1 MLPGYDLCCWS
12 LGSRGSRVKE
22 ASTACEN
29 DKITTLKDSSFLISP
44 KPDEKKITIIITEC
58 SLKQTLGIKST
69 FYFLMRIQLGWVAW
83 RSDQRNK
90 KGWRSRAFAKQNL
103 SKLWHNNLKHET
115 LSPLI
120 SKWGRERRQAF
131 QFATFP
137 HLEGTVTG
145 VTDAIKSQNN
155 WETDP
160 TMLIRFNLFGDKS
173 DLLPNLKNQSER

>member
-69 FYFLMRIQLGWVAW
+69 FFFFWCEFSWVEWLG
-83 RSDQRNK
+83 DQTKEIK
-90 KGWRSRAFAKQNL
+90 KDEGHVRLPSKIFQSYDTIILNMKL
-103 SKLWHNNLKHET
+103 SVL
-115 LSPLI
+115 LSA
-120 SKWGRERRQAF
+120 SEGEREGR
-131 QFATFP
+131 
-137 HLEGTVTG
+137 L
-145 VTDAIKSQNN
+145 
-155 WETDP
+155 
-160 TMLIRFNLFGDKS
+160 FNLPPSRIWKGQWRGW
-173 DLLPNLKNQSER
+173 LTQSRVKIIGRLIQRC

>member
-83 RSDQRNK
+83 QSDQRNK

-103 SKLWHNNLKHET
+103 SKLWHNNNLNMK
-115 LSPLI
+115 LSVLL
-120 SKWGRERRQAF
+120 SASEGEREGR
-131 QFATFP
+131 
-137 HLEGTVTG
+137 L
-145 VTDAIKSQNN
+145 
-155 WETDP
+155 
-160 TMLIRFNLFGDKS
+160 FNLPPSRIWKGQW
-173 DLLPNLKNQSER
+173 LGWLTQSRVKIIGRLIQRC

>member
-69 FYFLMRIQLGWVAW
+69 FFFFWCEFSWVEWLG
-83 RSDQRNK
+83 DQTKEIK
-90 KGWRSRAFAKQNL
+90 KDEGHVRL
-103 SKLWHNNLKHET
+103 PSKIFQSYDTTIILTWN
-115 LSPLI
+115 SQ
-120 SKWGRERRQAF
+120 SSYQQVREREKAGF
-131 QFATFP
+131 SIC
-137 HLEGTVTG
+137 HLPASGR
-145 VTDAIKSQNN
+145 DSD
-155 WETDP
+155 W
-160 TMLIRFNLFGDKS
+160 GDWR
-173 DLLPNLKNQSER
+173 NQESK